1 MGIPP
6 DDTRGSGGIFAKSQ
20 RRHLI
25 PASSIELLS
34 KEICAALQSGESGR
48 AAAAL
53 AKQLQAIFACRL
65 RRLYYRGQPRV
76 GILDNPKSLG

>member
-53 AKQLQAIFACRL
+53 AKQLTGDLRVQASEIVLQRTT
-65 RRLYYRGQPRV
+65 
-76 GILDNPKSLG
+76 